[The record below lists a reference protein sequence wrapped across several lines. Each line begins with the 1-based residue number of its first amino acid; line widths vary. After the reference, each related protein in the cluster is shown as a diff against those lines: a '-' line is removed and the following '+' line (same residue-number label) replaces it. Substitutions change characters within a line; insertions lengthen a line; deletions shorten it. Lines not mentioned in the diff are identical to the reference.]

1 LSSPNVISQPMTALA
16 HTSESDCRTRTT
28 SEHYTAN
35 ESWTRTKYTYD
46 PVGNRL
52 TNLGSANWTYNTSNE
67 LSTRPNVSYT
77 YDANGNTLTEV
88 TSAGTTTFTWDFENR
103 LTNVALPGGGGTV
116 GFKYDPFGRRI
127 YKSSS
132 AGTSIY
138 AYDGF
143 NLTEEVNS
151 TGTAAARYTQTQ
163 NVDEPLAMLRSGT
176 TSYYQVD
183 GLGSVTSLSNA
194 SGALA
199 QTYAFDSFG
208 NQTASSGS
216 LVNSFRYTG
225 REFDSETNLYYYR
238 ARYIDPATGRFISE
252 DPIGFSGGSNFYRYA
267 RNNPVR
273 RKDPSGLCPIS
284 VGYRPEVT
292 LLPTVGPPIQLV
304 HTFLVIGCGKDR
316 NVLEGEPNGPLFPW
330 SNPKID
336 AETYPLIPGLDPSN
350 PVWTDPE
357 IFVRDDGRPCAD
369 DLKTLNNFANSVNNA
384 SVPYHLLGPNSNSV
398 TSGGLSALGINDW
411 SPPVIAPGWGSPI
424 PHK

>member
-1 LSSPNVISQPMTALA
+1 MLHYFSATTPLSGNSRRGCENSSA
-16 HTSESDCRTRTT
+16 ETT
-28 SEHYTAN
+28 
-35 ESWTRTKYTYD
+35 
-46 PVGNRL
+46 
-52 TNLGSANWTYNTSNE
+52 LGSA
-67 LSTRPNVSYT
+67 L
-77 YDANGNTLTEV
+77 DHNGNTLTSTTGSNT
-88 TSAGTTTFTWDFENR
+88 TSYSWDYENR
-103 LTNVALPGGGGTV
+103 LSSVTLPGSGGTV
-116 GFKYDPFGRRI
+116 TFKYDPFGRRI

-132 AGTSIY
+132 TATSVY
-138 AYDGF
+138 AYDGP
-143 NLTEEVNS
+143 NLVEETNS
-151 TGTAAARYTQTQ
+151 SGAVVARYTDGT
-163 NVDEPLAMLRSGT
+163 NVDEPLAMLRSST
-176 TSYYQVD
+176 TSYYHAD

-199 QTYAFDSFG
+199 QSYTFDSFG

-273 RKDPSGLCPIS
+273 RKDPSGLCPIF

-292 LLPTVGPPIQLV
+292 LLPTVGPPIQFV
-304 HTFLVIGCGKDR
+304 HTFIVIGCGKDR

-330 SNPKID
+330 SKPKID

-357 IFVRDDGRPCAD
+357 IFVRDDGRPCPD
-369 DLKTLNNFANSVNNA
+369 DLKTLNAFANSVNNA
-384 SVPYHLLGPNSNSV
+384 NVPYHLLGPNSNSV

>member
-1 LSSPNVISQPMTALA
+1 MILTAL
-16 HTSESDCRTRTT
+16 R
-28 SEHYTAN
+28 
-35 ESWTRTKYTYD
+35 TYD
-46 PVGNRL
+46 L
-52 TNLGSANWTYNTSNE
+52 
-67 LSTRPNVSYT
+67 
-77 YDANGNTLTEV
+77 NGNT
-88 TSAGTTTFTWDFENR
+88 TSKTDSTGTTTYSWDYENR
-103 LTNVALPGGGGTV
+103 LSSVTLPGSGGTV
-116 GFKYDPFGRRI
+116 TLKYDPFGRRI

-132 AGTSIY
+132 SATSIY

-151 TGTAAARYTQTQ
+151 TGTAAALYTQTQ

-183 GLGSVTSLSNA
+183 GLGSVTSLSNTA
-194 SGALA
+194 GALA
-199 QTYAFDSFG
+199 QTYTFDSFG

-225 REFDSETNLYYYR
+225 REFDSETSLYYYR

-384 SVPYHLLGPNSNSV
+384 GVPYHLLGPNSNSV